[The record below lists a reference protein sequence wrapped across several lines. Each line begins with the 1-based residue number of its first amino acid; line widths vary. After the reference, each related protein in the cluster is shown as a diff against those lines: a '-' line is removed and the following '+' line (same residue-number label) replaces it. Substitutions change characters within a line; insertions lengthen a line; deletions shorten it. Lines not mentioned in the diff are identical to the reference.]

1 MFYSLEFS
9 QVILNE
15 SSAEYEVPLPDYSSI
30 IEELRSHRREIK
42 KLHQECTIPDAALE
56 GFILLLFLPPPPPL
70 TSGSKQVSMLLFSLL
85 FRAACVQ
92 FVQQLYY
99 LRMIS
104 NKLRQ

>member
-1 MFYSLEFS
+1 MHEHLIPFYFYFCIDKMFYSLEFS

-56 GFILLLFLPPPPPL
+56 GFILLLFLPPPP
-70 TSGSKQVSMLLFSLL
+70 
-85 FRAACVQ
+85 
-92 FVQQLYY
+92 
-99 LRMIS
+99 
-104 NKLRQ
+104 

>member
-56 GFILLLFLPPPPPL
+56 GFILLLFLPPPPL
-70 TSGSKQVSMLLFSLL
+70 TSGSKQVCFAM
-85 FRAACVQ
+85 
-92 FVQQLYY
+92 
-99 LRMIS
+99 
-104 NKLRQ
+104 

>member
-56 GFILLLFLPPPPPL
+56 GFILLLVLPPPPHIRFK
-70 TSGSKQVSMLLFSLL
+70 TSFHD
-85 FRAACVQ
+85 
-92 FVQQLYY
+92 FVCFAP
-99 LRMIS
+99 
-104 NKLRQ
+104 